1 MIKNINIIKSKF
13 KRIKKD
19 FFKTELYE
27 NLDKNVQ
34 EQIKD
39 KILFINNEIPIVGY
53 FVSTNSYWFL
63 TDMRLI
69 TDSFIMD
76 MQIKI
81 PV

>member
-27 NLDKNVQ
+27 NLDNNVQ

-39 KILFINNEIPIVGY
+39 KMLFINNEIPILGY
-53 FVSTNSYWFL
+53 FVSANSYW
-63 TDMRLI
+63 
-69 TDSFIMD
+69 
-76 MQIKI
+76 
-81 PV
+81 